1 MSSEGLLK
9 ITDPSVMRALAH
21 PARIAI
27 MDHLSA
33 TGEDATATEC
43 AEMVGLSPSA
53 TSYHLRALAK
63 AGLIEDAPSRGD
75 GRERVW
81 RARTRGFSIEVGPN
95 GGADARAAESAVA
108 GVFLARGDERV
119 RHWLSRSHEET
130 DQWYDAALMS
140 EFGIV
145 ITADEL
151 TELTDKMTALL
162 EPYKVSVRAEVPDA
176 ARRVTCQIRA
186 VPVD

>member
-81 RARTRGFSIEVGPN
+81 RARTRGWSLEIGPD
-95 GGADARAAESAVA
+95 GGSDARAAESAVA
-108 GVFLARGDERV
+108 GVFLAQGDERV
-119 RHWLSRSHEET
+119 RRWLSRSHEET
-130 DQWYDAALMS
+130 TQWFDAALMS

-151 TELTDKMTALL
+151 TALTHQMAGLL
-162 EPYKVSVRAEVPDA
+162 EPYKVSKRQEVPAD

>member
-1 MSSEGLLK
+1 VSSEGLLK

-81 RARTRGFSIEVGPN
+81 RARTRGWEVEIGPD
-95 GGADARAAESAVA
+95 GGSEARAAESAVA
-108 GVFLARGDERV
+108 GVFLAQGDERV
-119 RHWLSRSHEET
+119 RRWLSRSHEET
-130 DQWYDAALMS
+130 TQWYDAALMS

-145 ITADEL
+145 ITAEEL
-151 TELTDKMTALL
+151 TALTDKMAELL
-162 EPYKVSVRAEVPDA
+162 EPYKVSKRKEVPDD

>member
-81 RARTRGFSIEVGPN
+81 RARTRGWSLEIGPD
-95 GGADARAAESAVA
+95 GGSEARAAENAVA
-108 GVFLARGDERV
+108 GVFLAQGDERV
-119 RHWLSRSHEET
+119 RRWLSRSHDET
-130 DQWYDAALMS
+130 TQWVDAALMS

-151 TELTDKMTALL
+151 TALTDKMAELL
-162 EPYKVSVRAEVPDA
+162 EPYKVSQRQDVPSD

>member
-27 MDHLSA
+27 IDHLSA
-33 TGEDATATEC
+33 TGEAATATEC

-81 RARTRGFSIEVGPN
+81 RARTRGYSIEVGPD
-95 GGADARAAESAVA
+95 GDSDARAAESAVA

-119 RHWLSRSHEET
+119 RHWLSRSHVET
-130 DQWYDAALMS
+130 AQWFDAALMS
-140 EFGIV
+140 DTGIV
-145 ITADEL
+145 VTAEEL
-151 TELTDKMTALL
+151 TQLTGRMLELL
-162 EPYKVSVRAEVPDA
+162 EPYKVSVRTEVPET
-176 ARRVTCQIRA
+176 ARRVTCQVRA

>member
-81 RARTRGFSIEVGPN
+81 RARTRGWSLEVGPD
-95 GGADARAAESAVA
+95 GGSEARAAESAVA
-108 GVFLARGDERV
+108 GVFLAQGDERV
-119 RHWLSRSHEET
+119 RRWLSRSSQET
-130 DQWYDAALMS
+130 TQWFDAALMS

-151 TELTDKMTALL
+151 TALTDKMAELL
-162 EPYKVSVRAEVPDA
+162 EPYKVSQRQEVPAD